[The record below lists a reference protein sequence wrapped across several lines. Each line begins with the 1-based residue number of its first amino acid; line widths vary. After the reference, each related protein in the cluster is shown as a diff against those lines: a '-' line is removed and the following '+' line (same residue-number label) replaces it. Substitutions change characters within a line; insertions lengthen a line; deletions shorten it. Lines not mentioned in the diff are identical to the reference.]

1 MKLSPH
7 WLREFVNLE
16 VDDRQL
22 ANDLTLAGVAV
33 ESITEN
39 GAFEMEITT
48 NRPDCMNHYGV
59 AREAS
64 AIYDFPLKPIET
76 RLPKPIGKASF
87 PIEIEDAQ
95 GCARYTARIVRNVK
109 IGPSPKLIAERLSSL
124 DQRSINNAADATNY
138 TLWEMGH
145 PTHAF
150 DLDLL
155 QGKIIVRRARAGETL
170 KTLDGVDRKLSP
182 EDLVIADAKRPVALA
197 GVMGGFDTMI
207 TERTKNVLIEAA
219 WFDPGSVRRSSR
231 RHRLHTDASHRFE
244 RGADFA
250 ATSVAC
256 ARVAGLI
263 MESTGGQLE
272 GEEIDVIGRRLE
284 QPIVALSHAEIHR
297 ILGRD
302 FSDDEV
308 SRILRRL
315 GFAVTPGRAR
325 AVSASSALPHGS
337 GGLHAAIAEQ
347 VSDST
352 VHVPSWRLDVQREVD
367 LIEELA
373 RIYGFDRFPN
383 TLPAFV
389 GSVKEVPN
397 TAKDERLRTLL
408 LALGYNEAISLTFIG
423 REDAQKF
430 SSAPAVELENP
441 INEEAPLLRNS
452 LIPGMLD
459 MLAWNLNRGNSN
471 ARLFEAGNIFEQA
484 GAQARE
490 RRLISL
496 GAVGNTDE
504 PIPHLPPRPCS
515 FFDVKGDVEN
525 LLTRFEHNSLRYEA
539 NAAEYYHA
547 GRSARAVMDG
557 AIVAR
562 FGQLRPE
569 IAASRKLRLSAG
581 NEGVYIAEFSL
592 DRLYEHALRQPQYEP
607 LPRYPAV
614 ERDFSFVFDDTVSFE
629 RVRSAVEALK
639 IPELRSFVPIEV
651 FRGGAIP
658 LGKYSLLL
666 RATFQSSERTLRED
680 EVARWS
686 AQIVVA
692 LQSLG
697 GSLRAQ

>member
-1 MKLSPH
+1 MKISPH
-7 WLREFVNLE
+7 WLREFVNPK

-33 ESITEN
+33 ESIAED
-39 GAFEMEITT
+39 GIFEMEITT
-48 NRPDCMNHYGV
+48 NRPDCMNHHGV

-64 AIYDFPLKPIET
+64 AIYDLPLKPVET

-87 PIEIEDAQ
+87 PVEIEDTQ
-95 GCARYTARIVRNVK
+95 GCARYTARILRNLK
-109 IGPSPKLIAERLSSL
+109 IGPSPKRISERLTTL
-124 DQRSINNAADATNY
+124 GQRSINSAADATNY
-138 TLWEMGH
+138 ALWEMGH

-155 QGKIIVRRARAGETL
+155 QGKIIVRRGRSGETL

-207 TERTKNVLIEAA
+207 SERTKNVLIEAA
-219 WFDPGSVRRSSR
+219 WFDPVSVRRSSR
-231 RHRLHTDASHRFE
+231 RHGLHTDASHRFE

-263 MESTGGQLE
+263 IDSAGGELE
-272 GEEIDVIGRRLE
+272 GEEIDVIARRIE
-284 QPIVALSHAEIHR
+284 PPMVALSHGEIRR

-308 SRILRRL
+308 TRILRRL

-325 AVSASSALPHGS
+325 AATVSSAPPHGT

-347 VSDST
+347 VFDFT
-352 VHVPSWRLDVQREVD
+352 VHVPSWRLDVRQEVD
-367 LIEELA
+367 LLEELA

-389 GSVKEVPN
+389 GSVKEAPH
-397 TAKDERLRTLL
+397 AAQDDRMRALL

-430 SSAPAVELENP
+430 SPAPAVELENP

-452 LIPGMLD
+452 LLPGMLD
-459 MLAWNLNRGNSN
+459 MLAWNLNHGNSN
-471 ARLFEAGNIFEQA
+471 VRLFEAGNIFEQA
-484 GAQARE
+484 GAPVRE
-490 RRLISL
+490 RRQISL
-496 GAVGNTDE
+496 SAVGNAEE
-504 PIPHLPPRPCS
+504 PIPHLPPRPYS
-515 FFDVKGDVEN
+515 FFDLKGDVET
-525 LLTRFEHNSLRYEA
+525 LLARFEYKALRYDA
-539 NAAEYYHA
+539 NAADYYHP

-562 FGQLRPE
+562 FGQLHPE
-569 IAASRKLRLSAG
+569 IAANKKLRLPAG
-581 NEGVYIAEFSL
+581 TEGVYIAELYL
-592 DRLYEHALRQPQYEP
+592 DRLYEHALRQPQYQP
-607 LPRYPAV
+607 LPRFPAV
-614 ERDFSFVFDDTVSFE
+614 ERDFSFVLDDAVTFE
-629 RVRSAVEALK
+629 RVRASVDTLN
-639 IPELRSFVPIEV
+639 IPELRSFVPIEI

-658 LGKYSLLL
+658 AGRYSLLL

-680 EVARWS
+680 EISRWS
-686 AQIVVA
+686 AQIVAA

-697 GSLRAQ
+697 GTLRAQ